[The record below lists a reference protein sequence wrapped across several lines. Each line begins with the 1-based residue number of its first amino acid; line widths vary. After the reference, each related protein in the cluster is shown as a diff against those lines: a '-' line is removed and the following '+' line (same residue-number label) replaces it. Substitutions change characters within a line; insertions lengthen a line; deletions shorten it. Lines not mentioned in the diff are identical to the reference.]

1 MGRLA
6 GKKALITGGASGLG
20 AAIVDRFIE
29 EGANVAVLDRSAE
42 GCAALEEKF
51 KENFVMELQI
61 EKQKHNELLVK
72 AHEEGRGSE
81 DELRQQVQN
90 LKQQQK
96 KEMADFQKQIAE
108 NKSRFRETE
117 SDLRQEIQNL
127 KKAGFDIIKEEN
139 PFLDRK
145 EEKGDRLWM
154 IIAKPE

>member
-1 MGRLA
+1 M
-6 GKKALITGGASGLG
+6 
-20 AAIVDRFIE
+20 
-29 EGANVAVLDRSAE
+29 
-42 GCAALEEKF
+42 AALEEKF

-72 AHEEGRGSE
+72 AREEGRGSE

-127 KKAGFDIIKEEN
+127 KKAGFGVTFDW
-139 PFLDRK
+139 LV
-145 EEKGDRLWM
+145 
-154 IIAKPE
+154 

>member
-1 MGRLA
+1 
-6 GKKALITGGASGLG
+6 
-20 AAIVDRFIE
+20 
-29 EGANVAVLDRSAE
+29 
-42 GCAALEEKF
+42 
-51 KENFVMELQI
+51 MELQI

-72 AHEEGRGSE
+72 AREEGRGSE

-127 KKAGFDIIKEEN
+127 KKVGLSNPRLFDRILKSSCN
-139 PFLDRK
+139 FLSVDHQRSGGAF
-145 EEKGDRLWM
+145 ES
-154 IIAKPE
+154 P